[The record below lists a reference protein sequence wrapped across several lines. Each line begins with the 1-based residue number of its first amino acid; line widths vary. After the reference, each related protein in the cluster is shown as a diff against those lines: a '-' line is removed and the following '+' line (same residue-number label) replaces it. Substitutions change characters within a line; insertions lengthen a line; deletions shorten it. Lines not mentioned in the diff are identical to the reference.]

1 MEKSGLNILIIS
13 LVVIIVGFIVY
24 YLLFLNK
31 PPIESIIIDNKSIN
45 IFPGDTYELSVTISP
60 DDANKEIY
68 WESENKDVASIS
80 DEGIV
85 TGISVGKA
93 IITAK
98 NEDGD
103 ITDNCVVNVI
113 KKEVKEIILKKEEI
127 EIIVGESSKIEIEVL
142 PKELKQYKLTW
153 ESSNSEI
160 VTVDE
165 NGNIIGLKN
174 GEADITVS
182 SGEVVS
188 TCKVKV
194 ITMVE
199 SVTISKSRT
208 TIDVETSDELIV
220 IVNPENASNK
230 NVTWES
236 SDPSIATVDENGK
249 VTGIKPGEVIVTA
262 TTVDGGK
269 KVSCD
274 VTVILIPRYTIKFI
288 DNNQS
293 IIKKE
298 GETLGTLPTP
308 KKEGYIFK
316 GWFTDS
322 KEGTQVTEK
331 TIVKN
336 NMNIY
341 AHWEEEETFTEG
353 PGQGIY
359 SRTVTYMGRTFKD
372 YKQNRMGAA
381 IEAGGCGPVSLL
393 SIASGYNDSITIDQ
407 IIKVSG
413 LSTSFN
419 YINAAAR
426 SIGLSHSQIYVYSS
440 RNPVEPVLQNLT
452 NIAKSELRAGHQ
464 LIVLVT
470 RSSMCDY
477 GICNGYPYDAY
488 SWGNHFIAIIG
499 LKKDGEHVIIFNPQE
514 VRMEEGTIENIL
526 RYYLPGGPQSGFVSY
541 WR

>member
-1 MEKSGLNILIIS
+1 MKKSGLNK
-13 LVVIIVGFIVY
+13 VIIILSIFVVGLIAYF
-24 YLLFLNK
+24 LLFVMK
-31 PPIESIIIDNKSIN
+31 PSIESITFDKKTIN
-45 IFPGDTYELSVTISP
+45 LFLGSSEQLLVTVLPSET
-60 DDANKEIY
+60 DETVL
-68 WESENKDVASIS
+68 WESENSNIASVDI
-80 DEGIV
+80 DGNV
-85 TGISVGKA
+85 TGISVGST

-98 NEDGD
+98 NKDGSISD
-103 ITDNCVVNVI
+103 SCNVNVI
-113 KKEVKEIILKKEEI
+113 KKEITNITFDKEEI
-127 EIIVGESSKIEIEVL
+127 EIIVGENTKIAATVS
-142 PKELKQYKLTW
+142 PSELKNYKLNW
-153 ESSNSEI
+153 ESSNQE
-160 VTVDE
+160 VVMVDE
-165 NGNIIGLKN
+165 NGNITGIKN
-174 GEADITVS
+174 GEAEITAS
-182 SGEVVS
+182 SGDVKAS
-188 TCKVKV
+188 CQVKV
-194 ITMVE
+194 
-199 SVTISKSRT
+199 VTIIERITLSKSQT
-208 TIDVETSDELIV
+208 TIDVETSEELTYTIY
-220 IVNPENASNK
+220 PEDASNK
-230 NVTWES
+230 DVIWEIG
-236 SDPSIATVDENGK
+236 DESIATLSDGK
-249 VTGIKPGEVIVTA
+249 VTGVKPGK
-262 TTVDGGK
+262 TTVTVTTIDGNK
-269 KVSCD
+269 QAMCD
-274 VTVILIPRYTIKFI
+274 ITVILIPRYTIKYT
-288 DNNQS
+288 DTNQS

-298 GETLGTLPTP
+298 GELLGELPTP

-322 KEGTQVTEK
+322 KEGTQVSEK
-331 TIVKN
+331 TKVTSD
-336 NMNIY
+336 MTLY

-393 SIASGYNDSITIDQ
+393 SIMSGYNDSITIDQ
-407 IIKVSG
+407 IISVSG

-426 SIGLSHSQIYVYSS
+426 TYGLSHSQIYVYSS